1 MAKGKHS
8 KLQQK
13 TARSRTV
20 ARNSLVIEGACA
32 IGGRDKE
39 AALVT
44 DLGLQGCRLRTEAVG
59 VTRSEALVLWLG
71 EVGPIAGT
79 LEWSKGGALGV
90 QFNTPLDEGTLEVL
104 LGAGE
109 PPSNVV
115 PLRV

>member
-1 MAKGKHS
+1 MVRGKHS
-8 KLQQK
+8 KLQK
-13 TARSRTV
+13 TARSHVV
-20 ARNSLVIEGACA
+20 AHNRVAIEGACA

-39 AALVT
+39 AALIT
-44 DLGLQGCRLRTEAVG
+44 DLDPRGCQVRTEAVG
-59 VTRSEALVLWLG
+59 VTRSAALVLWLG